1 MTRPLTRPL
10 TRPMT
15 LPPVH
20 VLVGAALVLALLVA
34 GLSMFTGGG
43 TRSVR
48 AEFPSTVSLFEGSD
62 VKIMGV
68 RVGKVTSVVPR
79 GTSVL
84 VEMEYD
90 DQYDLPDDVE
100 AVIVSPSVIGD
111 RFVQLTPAYDGGA
124 RFGDGDTIP
133 GDRTAVPVEL
143 DEMVASTTDLVTAL
157 GPKGANRDGALADL
171 IKVASGVLDGQGG
184 ALRQSMADLSRASG
198 TLADSSPEIGST
210 IEHAA
215 GLTRELAEYDAAVRS
230 FDVRLARV
238 ARGLAADREGLSEL
252 LTSLAG
258 SLGEVE
264 AFVRTN
270 RRSLTRNV
278 GSLKDVARVLR
289 LEQRAISQVLTLAP
303 LGFTNLVEAYDADTA
318 TVRTRANFG
327 EIVRAV
333 DKVLCNELE
342 KQLGPDFRDSCG
354 VVSELF
360 ALLPLR
366 DGLPT
371 KPPPGLPGLPGLP
384 GPGPGG
390 PELPELPGLPGVE
403 GALPELL
410 LGGQP

>member
-1 MTRPLTRPL
+1 MTR
-10 TRPMT
+10 
-15 LPPVH
+15 PPVH
-20 VLVGAALVLALLVA
+20 VLVGAALVLALLA
-34 GLSMFTGGG
+34 GGLSMFTGGG
-43 TRSVR
+43 TRTVR

-90 DQYDLPDDVE
+90 ARHDLPADVE

-124 RFGDGDTIP
+124 RLPDGDTITIE
-133 GDRTAVPVEL
+133 RTAVPVEL

-157 GPKGANRDGALADL
+157 GPDGANRGGALADL
-171 IKVASGVLDGQGG
+171 IKVASGVLDGQGA

-198 TLADSSPEIGST
+198 TLADSSPELGST
-210 IEHAA
+210 VEHAA
-215 GLTRELAEYDAAVRS
+215 GLTRELAEYDAAVRT
-230 FDVRLARV
+230 FDARLARV
-238 ARGLAADREGLSEL
+238 ARSLAADREGLSDL
-252 LTSLAG
+252 LSSLAV
-258 SLGEVE
+258 SLSEVE
-264 AFVRTN
+264 TFVRTN

-278 GSLKDVARVLR
+278 ASLKDVARVLR
-289 LEQRAISQVLTLAP
+289 LEQRAIRQVLTLAP
-303 LGFTNLVEAYDADTA
+303 LGFTNLVQAYDPDTA

-342 KQLGPDFRDSCG
+342 KQLGPDFRESCG
-354 VVSELF
+354 VVGELF

-371 KPPPGLPGLPGLP
+371 EPPPGLPGLPGP
-384 GPGPGG
+384 VPGG
-390 PELPELPGLPGVE
+390 PELPELPELPGLPGVE
-403 GALPELL
+403 GVLPEQLF
-410 LGGQP
+410 GGQP